1 MMGVIIYASDDTEF
15 RVGDFIVMRGAVN
28 TPPSDTSTTFILHCE
43 SFPMSEA
50 RAWLPMVGY
59 RLIVIPRKGFKGITE
74 GDGIILHRSAVT
86 KRSNFNSPIRA
97 LLTWGDR
104 LRAWKAMA
112 ETPVPLAESFHRI
125 NRIDDIETQRILS
138 RARYMMEE
146 KYAKAALVY
155 GCPVIGGEIKWPK
168 KKNKNDE
175 ETSYGFRDSDLYSH
189 EIISNAPEV
198 RNELRTIGKV
208 PEGVKKTPEGILEW
222 L

>member
-1 MMGVIIYASDDTEF
+1 MMGVIIYASDDSEF
-15 RVGDFIVMRGAVN
+15 RVGDFIVMRGTVN
-28 TPPSDTSTTFILHCE
+28 TPPSDSSTTFILHCE

-86 KRSNFNSPIRA
+86 KRSNFNNPIRA
-97 LLTWGDR
+97 LFTWGDR
-104 LRAWKAMA
+104 LRTWRAMA
-112 ETPVPLAESFHRI
+112 DTPVPLAESFHRV
-125 NRIDDIETQRILS
+125 NRIGDIDTQRILS

-155 GCPVIGGEIKWPK
+155 GCPVVGGNIEWPK
-168 KKNKNDE
+168 KKKGDDE
-175 ETSYGFRDSDLYSH
+175 ETPHGFRSSDLYAQ
-189 EIISNAPEV
+189 EIIAHAPEV
-198 RNELRTIGKV
+198 RNTLRTIGKV
-208 PEGVKKTPEGILEW
+208 PKGVKKTQETILEW